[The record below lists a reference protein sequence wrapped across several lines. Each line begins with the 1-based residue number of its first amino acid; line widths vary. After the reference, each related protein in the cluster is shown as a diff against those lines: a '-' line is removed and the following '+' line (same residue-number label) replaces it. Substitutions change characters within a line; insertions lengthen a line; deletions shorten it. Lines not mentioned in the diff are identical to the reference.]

1 MVLLRVGCKVGG
13 GTDDG
18 VSRVSRVQSFVEV
31 LRVPCRIGTS
41 LCVIV
46 AVVLSKVALQPW
58 SQSWPIERRLP
69 DARVRKRW
77 TS

>member
-1 MVLLRVGCKVGG
+1 MVMLVVGCKAGG
-13 GTDDG
+13 RVDD
-18 VSRVSRVQSFVEV
+18 VVALVSRVQSFVEL

-41 LCVIV
+41 LCVMV
-46 AVVLSKVALQPW
+46 AVVLSNVALQPW

-69 DARVRKRW
+69 DARVWKRW